1 VKGLVGFVCTSRK
14 PITLRDFFEYQV
26 EHNDSE
32 LVRSC
37 LTLIDRNLEL
47 IERSPTALKGLPLLL
62 SKKEKPSPI
71 PEEHRS
77 LVVPLGE
84 VVKEKEQSLDQGT
97 RSDIGVDLRKRK
109 HRMPEEAQMLPGQ
122 VWRSPFAPFVLGKK
136 FPPPL
141 LLFSGPYFVA
151 SLLITWL
158 YFHFPSR

>member
-1 VKGLVGFVCTSRK
+1 M
-14 PITLRDFFEYQV
+14 

-77 LVVPLGE
+77 LVVPLE
-84 VVKEKEQSLDQGT
+84 VVVKEKEQSLDQGT
-97 RSDIGVDLRKRK
+97 RSDIVVDLRKRK
-109 HRMPEEAQMLPGQ
+109 HRMPEEA
-122 VWRSPFAPFVLGKK
+122 
-136 FPPPL
+136 
-141 LLFSGPYFVA
+141 
-151 SLLITWL
+151 
-158 YFHFPSR
+158 